1 MNCSH
6 CHAQD
11 RHCDYRPMKFDF
23 ASTYSNLTNMGVCVS
38 TQDMQDFSPSLGKIV
53 SPANINRSMM
63 YHRLNTE
70 NEAIRMPLHG
80 RTIIHTEGIN
90 LIKDWINS
98 LQPCP

>member
-1 MNCSH
+1 MRYAFSETAN
-6 CHAQD
+6 
-11 RHCDYRPMKFDF
+11 
-23 ASTYSNLTNMGVCVS
+23 NLTNMGVCVS

-80 RTIIHTEGIN
+80 RTIIHTEGLQ
-90 LIKDWINS
+90 LIGQWINT